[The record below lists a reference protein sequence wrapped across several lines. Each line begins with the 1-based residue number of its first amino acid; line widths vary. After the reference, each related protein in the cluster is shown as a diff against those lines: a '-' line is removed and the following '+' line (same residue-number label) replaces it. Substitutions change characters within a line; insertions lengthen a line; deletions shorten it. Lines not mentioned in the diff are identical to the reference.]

1 MPSAERVA
9 GQMRRAMNV
18 HRFALGEKRQ
28 QENDLGAL
36 QRHKAA
42 FKAEE
47 IRVIAA
53 RKELYGESPHVPRFS
68 ATNLPHPVPTK
79 LKLGWAADAEVHG
92 WFGGCESQLEY
103 IEAQAQKISSLQK
116 QLETSRRATHGA
128 IAATLRVKALNKA
141 NAAAAVTTAR
151 ATTPP
156 KQQQQQEEEEERM
169 QTSSSQASSDCRAAS
184 AVRSASPLPRNASQ
198 TGGET
203 GRTPNSAT
211 RQLRAGSANAARQ
224 ADSRPVVGADPRDA
238 STSELAL
245 QVSQQRRRMQQ
256 LVDSLAAERVRSN
269 RAEEALAA
277 ERERFSVELKLIE
290 QKLATETKR
299 ANKASADYLRM
310 LGERDQLE
318 WLVKR
323 QPDGDHRGSGRSVCE
338 VCRKSV
344 GLATTPRDSATR
356 QCL

>member
-151 ATTPP
+151 
-156 KQQQQQEEEEERM
+156 
-169 QTSSSQASSDCRAAS
+169 
-184 AVRSASPLPRNASQ
+184 
-198 TGGET
+198 
-203 GRTPNSAT
+203 
-211 RQLRAGSANAARQ
+211 RQ
-224 ADSRPVVGADPRDA
+224 AAAAAAGGGGGTDADELV
-238 STSELAL
+238 TSVIRLPC
-245 QVSQQRRRMQQ
+245 S
-256 LVDSLAAERVRSN
+256 VR
-269 RAEEALAA
+269 
-277 ERERFSVELKLIE
+277 
-290 QKLATETKR
+290 
-299 ANKASADYLRM
+299 
-310 LGERDQLE
+310 
-318 WLVKR
+318 
-323 QPDGDHRGSGRSVCE
+323 RSVCLTPSSK
-338 VCRKSV
+338 R
-344 GLATTPRDSATR
+344 LAN
-356 QCL
+356 